1 MRAQPASR
9 RGLFYLL
16 LLLGL
21 FFLALVAAVVTAASS
36 PAVASILGGVG
47 RLTVT
52 PAAPH
57 FALADIPKPTY
68 TPLPTA
74 TPFETSTSLPTPTA
88 TPPLLE
94 MSIVD
99 TSSLPSSPVEA
110 APSYTGS
117 KYILVDISEQ
127 HMYVYENEQLIYS
140 FVASTGIN
148 NSTRT
153 GVFHVQSKYPNAYG
167 ATWNIW
173 MPSWLG
179 IYYTG
184 GLENGI
190 HALPILPGG
199 GELWA
204 GYLGSPVSYGCVVL
218 GSYEAG
224 VLYNWAEI
232 GTPVEIQW

>member
-9 RGLFYLL
+9 RGFFYLL

-21 FFLALVAAVVTAASS
+21 VFLALVVAAISAASS
-36 PAVASILGGVG
+36 PAVASILRGADQPAA
-47 RLTVT
+47 T
-52 PAAPH
+52 PAVQ
-57 FALADIPKPTY
+57 FMLADIPKPTY
-68 TPLPTA
+68 TPLATA
-74 TPFETSTSLPTPTA
+74 TPLETATPLPTPTE

-99 TSSLPSSPVEA
+99 TSSLPSGVIEA
-110 APSYTGS
+110 APSYAGS

-127 HMYVYENEQLIYS
+127 RMYVYENEQLIYS

-153 GVFHVQSKYPNAYG
+153 GLFHVQSKYPNAYG

-179 IYYTG
+179 IYYAG

-190 HALPILPGG
+190 HALPILPNGA
-199 GELWA
+199 ELWA
-204 GYLGSPVSYGCVVL
+204 GYLGHPISYGCVVL